1 MSRLV
6 LTVLV
11 GLVAVV
17 TGFYQLVIRPKLV
30 VLGEG
35 RIIQP
40 IGNTKCVT
48 YPESKAC
55 EKILLHEPS
64 GLLYMA
70 CSTQESRV
78 HWLPTSDRLN
88 ATGKSSVDY
97 VSVFDPSSGKV
108 TRLTTEGF
116 KFPRGLSFHG
126 MDIAPSTDPS
136 RPHDIFLY
144 LVNHRAPLGDA
155 DAAVVGA
162 DSVIEVFKTRPGGED
177 IHYVATFKDPVIST
191 PNDIAATGE
200 EDKGFY
206 FTNDHGMI
214 KTGWA
219 RRHHVDTLLGW
230 AVTNVGYCNVVDGC
244 KIVAEGLV
252 GVNGIAK
259 GKDGKYYVASSTSG
273 RVYVFD
279 RQADNSLVLEDEIST
294 DRPIDNLSID
304 KDGSVWGAAFV
315 HAMELVNVHFANPS
329 INTASSALRITPNDG
344 AGSYFGEKYKIER
357 VFEDDGTLASGT
369 TSVAY
374 DVKRKKLYLHGIAS
388 PQLTVCDIEV

>member
-1 MSRLV
+1 
-6 LTVLV
+6 
-11 GLVAVV
+11 
-17 TGFYQLVIRPKLV
+17 
-30 VLGEG
+30 
-35 RIIQP
+35 
-40 IGNTKCVT
+40 
-48 YPESKAC
+48 
-55 EKILLHEPS
+55 
-64 GLLYMA
+64 MA

-108 TRLTTEGF
+108 ARLTTEGF

-214 KTGWA
+214 KTGW
-219 RRHHVDTLLGW
+219 VSEI
-230 AVTNVGYCNVVDGC
+230 V
-244 KIVAEGLV
+244 KI
-252 GVNGIAK
+252 ICFYK
-259 GKDGKYYVASSTSG
+259 G
-273 RVYVFD
+273 R
-279 RQADNSLVLEDEIST
+279 
-294 DRPIDNLSID
+294 
-304 KDGSVWGAAFV
+304 
-315 HAMELVNVHFANPS
+315 
-329 INTASSALRITPNDG
+329 
-344 AGSYFGEKYKIER
+344 EKYI
-357 VFEDDGTLASGT
+357 
-369 TSVAY
+369 
-374 DVKRKKLYLHGIAS
+374 
-388 PQLTVCDIEV
+388 